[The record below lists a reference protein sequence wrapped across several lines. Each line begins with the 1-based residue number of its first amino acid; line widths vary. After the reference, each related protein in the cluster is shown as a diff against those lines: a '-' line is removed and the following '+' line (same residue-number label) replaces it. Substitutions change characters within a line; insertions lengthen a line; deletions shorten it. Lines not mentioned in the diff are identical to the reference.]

1 MNVLG
6 IDTATFVTAVGVRR
20 DGRLHAE
27 LHAEGRGGHAA
38 SLPGLV
44 EQGLR
49 EAGLRAADLDGIAV
63 SEGPGSFTGL
73 RVGVS
78 FAKAVAYATGARL
91 VGVPTLPA
99 IARALETPSDVV
111 GVCLDARRGEVYLGI
126 YGSCG
131 RHTFQEPMASSP
143 AAAVGRLRELGARI
157 VVGDAAVRYAE
168 AFACFR
174 GRLVPLGESPPKGG
188 IIALD
193 GEERLHRT
201 ASTAVADLV
210 PRYLRA
216 PEAESRREASL
227 TREKTL

>member
-111 GVCLDARRGEVYLGI
+111 GVCLDARRGDERSAPRDQYA
-126 YGSCG
+126 
-131 RHTFQEPMASSP
+131 TSSP
-143 AAAVGRLRELGARI
+143 QPARSTAR
-157 VVGDAAVRYAE
+157 DE
-168 AFACFR
+168 C
-174 GRLVPLGESPPKGG
+174 LVP
-188 IIALD
+188 D
-193 GEERLHRT
+193 VRRT
-201 ASTAVADLV
+201 AGQPMRSACCPREGEQPQTRRYPRCSRRSRRTALRKAA
-210 PRYLRA
+210 RA
-216 PEAESRREASL
+216 PVS
-227 TREKTL
+227 